1 MSKKNIADDPDEFIS
16 NSQLKR
22 DAHALTELGTK
33 LLELSL
39 EQLRKFNLP
48 ENLMDALKVAK
59 NIKKHGALK
68 RQKLYIGKIMRGVDA
83 KPIEVQF
90 EMLLSPHK
98 EDVKQF
104 HDVENWRDAII
115 EDPTRI
121 NEFLAQYPLAQRQS
135 LSKIQRDAIN
145 ENPQISSRAKR
156 KLFLYIKDFVFVK
169 TEVAESM
176 PETIQESDLNTE
188 NDTGNQDDFL

>member
-1 MSKKNIADDPDEFIS
+1 MSKKNISENEDEFIS

-22 DAHALTELGTK
+22 DAQALTDLGTK

-48 ENLMDALKVAK
+48 DNLLEALKVAK

-68 RQKLYIGKIMRGVDA
+68 RQKLYIGKILRSVDA
-83 KPIEVQF
+83 KPIEAQL

-115 EDPTRI
+115 EDANKI
-121 NEFLAQYPLAQRQS
+121 NEFLSQYPTAQRQS
-135 LSKIQRDAIN
+135 LIKIQRDAVN
-145 ENPQISSRAKR
+145 PNPQISTRAKR
-156 KLFLYIKDFVFVK
+156 KLFLYIKDFVFVQ
-169 TEVAESM
+169 TEVAA
-176 PETIQESDLNTE
+176 PETNLEAGSDSVTSPA
-188 NDTGNQDDFL
+188 NQDDFL

>member
-1 MSKKNIADDPDEFIS
+1 MSKKNIAENEDEFIS

-22 DAHALTELGTK
+22 DAQVLTDLGTK

-48 ENLMDALKVAK
+48 ENLLDALKVAK
-59 NIKKHGALK
+59 NIKKNGALK
-68 RQKLYIGKIMRGVDA
+68 RQKLYIGKILRSVDA
-83 KPIEVQF
+83 KPIEAQL

-115 EDPTRI
+115 EDPNKI
-121 NEFLAQYPLAQRQS
+121 NEFLSLYPTAQRQS
-135 LSKIQRDAIN
+135 LSKIQRDAVN
-145 ENPQISSRAKR
+145 ENPQISTRAKR
-156 KLFLYIKDFVFVK
+156 KLFLYIKDFVFIQ
-169 TEVAESM
+169 TQVAE
-176 PETIQESDLNTE
+176 PEPDLEVDSGLDSNLDSE
-188 NDTGNQDDFL
+188 

>member
-1 MSKKNIADDPDEFIS
+1 MSKKNISENEDEFIS

-22 DAHALTELGTK
+22 DAQVLTDLGTK

-48 ENLMDALKVAK
+48 DNLLDALKVAK

-68 RQKLYIGKIMRGVDA
+68 RQKLYIGKILRSVDA
-83 KPIEVQF
+83 KPIEAQF

-104 HDVENWRDAII
+104 HDVEKWRDAII
-115 EDPTRI
+115 EDANKI
-121 NEFLAQYPLAQRQS
+121 NEFLAQHPTAQRQS
-135 LSKIQRDAIN
+135 LSKIQRDAVN
-145 ENPQISSRAKR
+145 TNSQISSRAKR
-156 KLFLYIKDFVFVK
+156 KLFLYIKEFVF
-169 TEVAESM
+169 
-176 PETIQESDLNTE
+176 IQTDVSDLDLEPNL
-188 NDTGNQDDFL
+188 DTDSGSE

>member
-1 MSKKNIADDPDEFIS
+1 MSKKNIAENEDEFIS

-22 DAHALTELGTK
+22 DAQVLTDLGTK

-48 ENLMDALKVAK
+48 DNLLDALKVAK
-59 NIKKHGALK
+59 NIKKHGAIK
-68 RQKLYIGKIMRGVDA
+68 RQKLYIGKILRSVDV
-83 KPIEVQF
+83 KPIEVQL

-104 HDVENWRDAII
+104 HDVEKWRDAII
-115 EDPTRI
+115 EDPNKI
-121 NEFLAQYPLAQRQS
+121 NEFLSLHPTAQRQS

-145 ENPQISSRAKR
+145 ENPQISTRAKR
-156 KLFLYIKDFVFVK
+156 KLFLYIKDFVFIQTV
-169 TEVAESM
+169 VAE
-176 PETIQESDLNTE
+176 PESDFVVDSSSE
-188 NDTGNQDDFL
+188 